1 MKHLQGGWPKEY
13 DPSEPS
19 DVAKYKKRLERD
31 QTLGF
36 TAAVQNTSKGA
47 IECIRQNNQNDMF
60 EEYFAGEPL
69 ADLQTEAIS
78 TKTVML
84 LKDPNQIKR
93 SISKISWHP
102 DHSSDARVAI
112 CYSVL

>member
-36 TAAVQNTSKGA
+36 TAAV
-47 IECIRQNNQNDMF
+47 
-60 EEYFAGEPL
+60 
-69 ADLQTEAIS
+69 
-78 TKTVML
+78 
-84 LKDPNQIKR
+84 
-93 SISKISWHP
+93 
-102 DHSSDARVAI
+102 
-112 CYSVL
+112 